1 MKTLAGPG
9 TTNLISYKYQGLK
22 SIVGGR
28 KFKYMIFN
36 MQYVCSALQ
45 PLKVT
50 AIAYILHKNS
60 DSSVERPFESGADI
74 YQLDISFNEANT
86 NVSPLCPDT
95 LSATSQAQTIDTATI
110 SREHGWE
117 VTAS

>member
-1 MKTLAGPG
+1 MYLCNA
-9 TTNLISYKYQGLK
+9 LK
-22 SIVGGR
+22 
-28 KFKYMIFN
+28 
-36 MQYVCSALQ
+36 
-45 PLKVT
+45 PLKVK

-95 LSATSQAQTIDTATI
+95 LSATSQAQTIDTAATLLP
-110 SREHGWE
+110 SAGSMDGRWA
-117 VTAS
+117 ASYG

>member
-1 MKTLAGPG
+1 MYLCNA
-9 TTNLISYKYQGLK
+9 LK
-22 SIVGGR
+22 
-28 KFKYMIFN
+28 
-36 MQYVCSALQ
+36 
-45 PLKVT
+45 PLKVK

-95 LSATSQAQTIDTATI
+95 LSAASRAQTQDTATT
-110 SREHGWE
+110 SREQGGGLRLDLG
-117 VTAS
+117 SMYIL

>member
-1 MKTLAGPG
+1 MYLCNA
-9 TTNLISYKYQGLK
+9 LK
-22 SIVGGR
+22 
-28 KFKYMIFN
+28 
-36 MQYVCSALQ
+36 
-45 PLKVT
+45 PLKVK

-117 VTAS
+117 VGSKLRLDLGLVPKID